1 MIKLYHYVHC
11 PFCVRVRMALCHL
24 NIPYESIVLPYD
36 DESTPLSLTGVKML
50 PIISLD
56 NKAMNESLDIIARID
71 SDNRLKNDI
80 LNNARFSEEIEQ
92 LLAEVGKNVHSLAM
106 PYWIY
111 TKEFNIQSRQYFQS
125 KKEKKRGPFE
135 DLMKE
140 AEVYKKRLEKTLVD
154 LESKLN
160 PFYTGDQFNISDIM
174 IASHL
179 WGLYVV
185 PEFQFSSK
193 LHSYLQEIKKI
204 TNFNYHEDFWR
215 ILPKG

>member
-24 NIPYESIVLPYD
+24 SIPYESIVLPYN
-36 DESTPLSLTGVKML
+36 DENTPLSLTGVKML

-56 NKAMNESLDIIARID
+56 NKAMNESLDIIAKID

-92 LLAEVGKNVHSLAM
+92 LLTEIGNNVHSLAM

-111 TKEFNIQSRQYFQS
+111 TKEFNIESRQYFQS

-154 LESKLN
+154 LEKKLK